1 MNLAGLDATQ
11 LEILG
16 AMLISLLL
24 GGLIGFEREAANKP
38 AGLRTHMLVAAAVTL
53 IVDLGDVAIQIFSDR
68 ALSSNLV
75 RADPIRIIE
84 AVTAGI
90 SFLGAGTILRRR
102 GGKDIEGLTT
112 AASIL
117 FTAAVGIAVALSQYI
132 IAVGGTFL
140 ALFVLRLVHIVEN
153 FLRRQSPA
161 LEEEQQEE
169 EEPA

>member
-1 MNLAGLDATQ
+1 MSLADLDVTQ

-16 AMLISLLL
+16 AMFISLVL
-24 GGLIGFEREAANKP
+24 GGLIGFEREAADKP

-68 ALSSNLV
+68 AVSNSLV

-140 ALFVLRLVHIVEN
+140 ALFVLRMVHLVESLIRKDPSAQDEQ
-153 FLRRQSPA
+153 R
-161 LEEEQQEE
+161 EEE
-169 EEPA
+169 AAR